1 MSLTQKKIKHLA
13 HSFMEENFE
22 NLPTEPCIG
31 YQGRC
36 RSTLSREKL
45 EEKVVDFVKKV
56 ESEVRYEDMRGPIHI
71 TRVG

>member
-22 NLPTEPCIG
+22 SLPRITWW
-31 YQGRC
+31 R
-36 RSTLSREKL
+36 L
-45 EEKVVDFVKKV
+45 EETMVDFVKKV
-56 ESEVRYEDMRGPIHI
+56 EGEIRYEDMRGPIHI